1 MMKSNFM
8 DKINNYNYVDSVIES
23 LKDSNLPLIIWGG
36 GIAAEHIYK
45 ILEKNGVDVDYI
57 AVNKA
62 YWKPNQKLFQKPV
75 FAFEDLM
82 NENIKVNVLIAF
94 SAYTEEGYKKFLKED
109 VVENIY
115 KFDFLECAFEKPDI
129 DYVKQNCVAFENLYN
144 SLEDA
149 VSKETLIAYV
159 NQCIT
164 KDLKFLEPLKC
175 EEQYFLP
182 ELKLGYQSETFLD
195 CGAYD
200 GDTILKFVQHIGEG
214 DTPCG
219 CEHIYAIECDNL
231 NFDKL
236 KSVEN
241 ELGLFKNKVKQVT
254 LLNTGL
260 WCEKGKLS
268 FNNRG
273 SISSKIDSD
282 GELTI
287 EVDTIDNLVNGAS
300 VTFIKMDIEGAEL
313 NALKGAEKTI
323 KKYRPRLAICVYH
336 KKDDL
341 LNMFRYIKTLH
352 EDYKLCLRAHSIF
365 TEELVLYAF

>member
-23 LKDSNLPLIIWGG
+23 LKKSNLPLIIWGG

-109 VVENIY
+109 IVENIY
-115 KFDFLECAFEKPDI
+115 KFDFLECVFGRVNF

-149 VSKETLIAYV
+149 VSKDTLLAYI
-159 NQCIT
+159 NQSIT
-164 KDLKFLEPLKC
+164 KDTEFLEPLRN
-175 EEQYFLP
+175 ENQYFLP
-182 ELKLGYQSETFLD
+182 ELKLGHQSEIFFD

-200 GDTILKFVQHIGEG
+200 GDTILKFAQYIES
-214 DTPCG
+214 TPYK
-219 CEHIYAIECDNL
+219 CEHIYAVECDNL
-231 NFDKL
+231 NLDKL
-236 KSVEN
+236 KFVEH
-241 ELGLFKNKVKQVT
+241 EMKGFENKVKGIT
-254 LLNTGL
+254 LLNVGL
-260 WCEKGKLS
+260 WHEKGMLS

-273 SISSKIDSD
+273 STSSKIDSD
-282 GELTI
+282 GEVKI
-287 EVDTIDNLVNGAS
+287 EVDTLDNLVNGAA

-313 NALKGAEKTI
+313 NALKGAENTI
-323 KKYRPRLAICVYH
+323 KKYKPRLAICVYH
-336 KKDDL
+336 KKEDL
-341 LNMFRYIKTLH
+341 LTISKYIKSLH
-352 EDYKLCLRAHSIF
+352 EDYKLYLRAYSIF